1 VIAVDTNILVYAH
14 LERLDRH
21 HAARAAIERLI
32 TRGKPWAIPW
42 PCVHE
47 FLAVVSNRKFHADAP
62 TTRELL
68 GVVDLWHQAP
78 GLRFIGIGD
87 EHWTHLRRLLE
98 RADVSGGQ
106 IHDARIAAVC
116 EEASVT
122 ELWTA
127 DRDFSRFP
135 GLRTHNPL

>member
-1 VIAVDTNILVYAH
+1 MIAVDTNILVYAH

-21 HAARAAIERLI
+21 CQARAAIERLI
-32 TRGKPWAIPW
+32 ARAKPWAIPW

-62 TTRELL
+62 GTRDLL
-68 GVVDLWHQAP
+68 AVVDRWHQAP

-98 RADVSGGQ
+98 RSDVRGGQ
-106 IHDARIAAVC
+106 VHDARIAAVC
-116 EEASVT
+116 EEAGVT

-135 GLRTHNPL
+135 GLRVHNPL

>member
-1 VIAVDTNILVYAH
+1 MIAVDTNILVYAH
-14 LERLDRH
+14 ITHLDRH
-21 HAARAAIERLI
+21 RQAHAAIERLI
-32 TRGKPWAIPW
+32 ARGRPWAIPW

-62 TTRELL
+62 AIGELL
-68 GVVDLWHQAP
+68 PVVDTWHEAP
-78 GLRFIGIGD
+78 GLRFVGIGD
-87 EHWTHLRRLLE
+87 EHWKHLRRLLE
-98 RADVSGGQ
+98 HSGAQGGQ

-116 EEASVT
+116 EEAGVT

-135 GLRTHNPL
+135 GLRVHNPL